1 MPNRKQFSKFMPTSD
16 SSELTRLKAF
26 LVARG
31 INFVLDIQANRT
43 PPIDFALCIPGD
55 RIADLAGKGQI
66 SQRQMKLIQSSVA
79 KELGLQIEWVVTP
92 SQRTSA
98 MEAAL
103 HELLE
108 GKYPGVVGAV
118 FISAL
123 KTAPVSVWIERN
135 PKDETR
141 PELAALEAIVEQF
154 LKLYD
159 IAEPLVT
166 DGLSVDL
173 PSNPMILRKLKVL
186 APITPKRLAEAL
198 QAAGSTVPD
207 LRWLQ
212 SKLDTLR
219 KHGLL
224 VRSQAGEYCLTE
236 VGLGVVPHGPNR
248 SSSDVERALA
258 LGRRKW

>member
-1 MPNRKQFSKFMPTSD
+1 M
-16 SSELTRLKAF
+16 
-26 LVARG
+26 ARG
-31 INFVLDIQANRT
+31 IDFVVDIQTNRT

-55 RIADLAGKGQI
+55 RIADLAGKGLI
-66 SQRQMKLIQSSVA
+66 SPRQMKLIQSSVA

-103 HELLE
+103 NELLE
-108 GKYPGVVGAV
+108 GKFPGVVSAV
-118 FISAL
+118 FISSPR
-123 KTAPVSVWIERN
+123 TAPVSVWIERN
-135 PKDETR
+135 PKDESR
-141 PELAALEAIVEQF
+141 PELAALECVIGQF

-159 IAEPLVT
+159 IADPLVT
-166 DGLSVDL
+166 DGDSVDL
-173 PSNPMILRKLKVL
+173 PSNPVILRKLKVL
-186 APITPKRLAEAL
+186 APITTQRLAEAL
-198 QAAGSTVPD
+198 RAAGSTVPD

-224 VRSQAGEYCLTE
+224 IRSKAGEYCLTE
-236 VGLGVVPHGPNR
+236 LGLGAVPHGPNR
-248 SSSDVERALA
+248 LSSDVERALA